1 MAAYKLPYLPL
12 TLSMLILLPAAA
24 LAQEDEVDSAA
35 MIASAVS
42 AAPEAITA
50 AATVTD
56 LAGNVLH
63 EGTSGFTCMPD
74 DPDIPGNAPICLDA
88 GWHAFIGAWMNHEEP
103 PALKEPAF
111 IYALQGGW
119 PTSNV
124 DPYATG
130 PTEDNEWL
138 GITDPHIAV
147 LMPDASMLEGIS
159 ADPQNG
165 GPWVMWGDTPY
176 AHLMIP
182 AARKQ

>member
-1 MAAYKLPYLPL
+1 MAVPKLPYLPL

-24 LAQEDEVDSAA
+24 LAQEVDSAA
-35 MIASAVS
+35 MIASALS

-74 DPDIPGNAPICLDA
+74 DPDIPGNGPICLDA

-103 PALKEPAF
+103 PALEEPAF

-130 PTEDNEWL
+130 PTEDNGCACSVPKL
-138 GITDPHIAV
+138 
-147 LMPDASMLEGIS
+147 ASQNRLIIEKHS
-159 ADPQNG
+159 APCADR
-165 GPWVMWGDTPY
+165 D
-176 AHLMIP
+176 
-182 AARKQ
+182 